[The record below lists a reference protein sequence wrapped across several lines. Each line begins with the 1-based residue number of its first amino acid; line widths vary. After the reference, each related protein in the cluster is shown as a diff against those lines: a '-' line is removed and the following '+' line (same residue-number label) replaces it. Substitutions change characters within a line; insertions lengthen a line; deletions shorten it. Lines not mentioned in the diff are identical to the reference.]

1 MDFKMNYFVI
11 VETTS
16 RKIHTGSFSIA
27 VPKLYLEK
35 DAKSVATRLNKFAN
49 ERRNAPWNNRD
60 NYVVLKADLNIQW
73 EIQ

>member
-1 MDFKMNYFVI
+1 MNNQYFVI

-16 RKIHTGSFSIA
+16 QTIHTGSYSSV

-49 ERRNAPWNNRD
+49 ERRNHPWNNRD
-60 NYVVLKADLNIQW
+60 NYVVLKADLIIQW